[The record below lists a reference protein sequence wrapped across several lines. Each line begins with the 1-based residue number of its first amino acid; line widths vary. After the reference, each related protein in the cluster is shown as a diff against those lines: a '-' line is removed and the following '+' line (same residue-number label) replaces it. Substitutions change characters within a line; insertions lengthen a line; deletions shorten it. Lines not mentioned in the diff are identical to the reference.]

1 MFENLK
7 TKQVT
12 LELERVLVHGQ
23 AFVHR
28 YHPPQFGGKA
38 TLRAHDLPE
47 QPSISNTGTPSHHVP
62 QFVLSA
68 GQFEPLLN

>member
-23 AFVHR
+23 AFVCR

-38 TLRAHDLPE
+38 TLRVHDLPE
-47 QPSISNTGTPSHHVP
+47 QPSIP